1 VNWECSTGSTQ
12 HGSISRKAC
21 IGIGS
26 DGGLYVEGTFTAS
39 NGQAISGIDVSVYGG
54 DRLFDTTSESC
65 DASSC
70 SITGGPYEPSA
81 GTYAA
86 YAGIENSGQGRNE
99 LSPSVNYQGG

>member
-1 VNWECSTGSTQ
+1 VNWECATGSTQ

-39 NGQAISGIDVSVYGG
+39 NGQTISGVDVSVYGD

-70 SITGGPYEPSA
+70 SITGGPYEPAA

-99 LSPSVNYQGG
+99 LSPSVDYQGG